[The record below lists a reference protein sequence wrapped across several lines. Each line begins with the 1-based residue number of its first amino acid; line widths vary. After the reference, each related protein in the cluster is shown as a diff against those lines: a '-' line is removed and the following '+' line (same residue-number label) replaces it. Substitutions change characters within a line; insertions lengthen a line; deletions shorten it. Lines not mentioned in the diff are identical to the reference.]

1 MIKFLDENG
10 LSRLWNKAKGY
21 VDKKIQEMPS
31 GIDIS
36 DTTATADDVLTGKN
50 FYNAAG
56 NKVSG
61 TLFTKYATGKYTATS
76 DTKLADILFE
86 CGFKPKLFYMR
97 NNSVPYANSTS
108 APYKMTLA
116 MTMAVGNA
124 DKFGCSFILKG
135 TTANPA
141 RGGTSINGNGFK
153 VTETGLQGFGS
164 SVCCAKGVEYEW
176 EAYA

>member
-1 MIKFLDENG
+1 MKYLNEIG
-10 LSRLWNKAKGY
+10 LARLWNKAKAY
-21 VDKKIQEMPS
+21 VDKKIEEMPS

-50 FYNAAG
+50 FYNAQG
-56 NKVSG
+56 NKVDG
-61 TLFTKYATGKYTATS
+61 TMFTKYASGKYTATS
-76 DTKLADILFE
+76 DNKLENISFE

-97 NNSVPYANSTS
+97 NNGVPYANSTS

-116 MTMAVGNA
+116 MTLLVGNA
-124 DKFGCSFILKG
+124 DKFGCGFVLKG
-135 TTANPA
+135 TSSNPA
-141 RGGTSINGNGFK
+141 RGGTSIGGNGFN
-153 VTETGLQGFGS
+153 VTETGMQGYGS

>member
-1 MIKFLDENG
+1 MKYLNETG
-10 LSRLWNKAKGY
+10 LARLWNKAKAY
-21 VDKKIQEMPS
+21 VDKKIEEMPS

-50 FYNAAG
+50 FYNAQG
-56 NKVSG
+56 NKVDG
-61 TLFTKYATGKYTATS
+61 TMFTKYASGKYTATN
-76 DTKLADILFE
+76 DNKLENISFE

-97 NNSVPYANSTS
+97 NNGVPYANSTS

-116 MTMAVGNA
+116 MTLLVGNA
-124 DKFGCSFILKG
+124 DKFGCGFILKG
-135 TTANPA
+135 TSSNPA
-141 RGGTSINGNGFK
+141 RGGTSIGGNGFN
-153 VTETGLQGFGS
+153 VTETGMQGYGS